1 MRRSSKAQY
10 AVIGA
15 RYNKSGFGTLRDRL
29 PKREVAAR
37 SNSCA
42 HVIASGFSP
51 QNDTAEMLDP
61 LEHAARSFEAL
72 PAAARGWPKLSHSPL
87 GAYLECKVEDASES
101 GKSTKPATSCP

>member
-1 MRRSSKAQY
+1 MRSSELATTR
-10 AVIGA
+10 ADSERFVIA
-15 RYNKSGFGTLRDRL
+15 YQSEKSLH
-29 PKREVAAR
+29 EVIAAP
-37 SNSCA
+37 
-42 HVIASGFSP
+42 HIIASGFSP

-72 PAAARGWPKLSHSPL
+72 AAAARGWPKLSHSPL